1 MQRRHVLKWLTLT
14 GIGLGAAALSTR
26 FYSKL
31 LRSEERT
38 NILIAGTGTMAP
50 YVKMLGQAFS
60 KNNTHVD
67 ITIEKGHSRAGLIAL
82 QQGGVDI
89 AMMSHDLGPKHS
101 NLNTHNALIGI
112 DAIALVVH
120 PDSAVSQISMLQ
132 ARKVFEGHITSWMEL
147 GGRDARINLY
157 GRTERSTTR
166 ESMDSMLMDG
176 EIMSRQIKEFDSPK
190 NIKQAVSTDI
200 NGIGYLSARN
210 VSDEIKVLEMNEI
223 VLEEKELYLKQYPLT
238 RDLFLVFND
247 DVTPIAKQFIDF
259 TLSEAGQKIL
269 AEAGLLRVR

>member
-1 MQRRHVLKWLTLT
+1 VLKWLTFT

-26 FYSKL
+26 YYSKL
-31 LRSEERT
+31 LNSEQRT
-38 NILIAGTGTMAP
+38 NLLIAGVGTMVP

-60 KNNTHVD
+60 KTHTQVD

-89 AMMSHDLGPKHS
+89 ALMSHDLS
-101 NLNTHNALIGI
+101 SNDTNLNIHNALIGI

-176 EIMSRQIKEFDSPK
+176 EIMSRQIKEFGSAKDL
-190 NIKQAVSTDI
+190 KQAVSTDTK
-200 NGIGYLSARN
+200 GLGYLSARN
-210 VSDEIKVLEMNEI
+210 VSDEIKALELNETE
-223 VLEEKELYLKQYPLT
+223 LEEKELYLKQYPLT
-238 RDLFLVFND
+238 RDMFLVFND
-247 DVTPIAKQFIDF
+247 DVTPIARKFIDF
-259 TLSEAGQKIL
+259 TLSVAGQKIL